1 MKSLN
6 LLLIILTMTISIS
19 TFAQKTTDVEG
30 SKDYPTISRF
40 EGAIIRFYKETKWG
54 TYKLPV
60 SDKGTMSWNKPMSL
74 EGKVTRI
81 QYAVSKDNNPEFVLH
96 NYKSEFEKSGYDI
109 MIAIANEQ
117 LGFNDRPHTWH
128 DKYYKSGGYYQGLNN
143 AKFGIGIWFPTWNNN
158 HSFLVARGHE
168 AGKDIYAIVY
178 TIVCKTITLITQ
190 DVIEV
195 EAVET
200 GLVSVDN
207 ISTDITK
214 KGHIAIYGIHFE
226 TGKSVLKPE
235 STDALKTIADYIN
248 ANTNKKFYIVGHTD
262 NVGDFE
268 SNMTLSEERANSVI
282 TELTTKYSVN
292 AEQLKAYGVAS
303 LSPVYNNITE
313 EGRAKNRRVEIVEQ

>member
-1 MKSLN
+1 M
-6 LLLIILTMTISIS
+6 IFSIS

-40 EGAIIRFYKETKWG
+40 EGAVIRFYKETKWG

-81 QYAVSKDNNPEFVLH
+81 QYAVPKDNNPEFVLH
-96 NYKSEFEKSGYDI
+96 NYKTGFKKSGYDI

-128 DKYYKSGGYYQGLNN
+128 AKYYEAGGYYKGLNN
-143 AKFGIGIWFPTWNNN
+143 AKFGLGIRFPTWNNN

-178 TIVCKTITLITQ
+178 TIVCNTITLITQ

-268 SNMTLSEERANSVI
+268 SNMILSEERANSLT

>member
-1 MKSLN
+1 MKRLN
-6 LLLIILTMTISIS
+6 LLLIILTMIFSIS

-40 EGAIIRFYKETKWG
+40 EGAVIRFYKETKWG

-81 QYAVSKDNNPEFVLH
+81 QYAVPKDNNPEFVLH
-96 NYKSEFEKSGYDI
+96 NYKSEFKKSGYDI

-128 DKYYKSGGYYQGLNN
+128 AKYYEAGGYYKGLNN
-143 AKFGIGIWFPTWNNN
+143 AKFGLGIRFPTWNNN

-178 TIVCKTITLITQ
+178 TIVCNTITLITQ

-268 SNMTLSEERANSVI
+268 SNMILSEERANSVI